1 MEKAMAKGTGSL
13 DGKSGSHDEGQL
25 ENMKGP
31 FMYFTNHIEMLL
43 AQEGSLKQI
52 PKNKVG
58 PKKIA
63 GSLTTWFT
71 ESNSVF

>member
-1 MEKAMAKGTGSL
+1 MAKGTGSL